1 MSAVPIH
8 FKQARLDIIVVH
20 GGTEGIPAAEAWLH
34 ASLSGWSE
42 ENVKK
47 SPYLDFRFQGFSCFH
62 PEGFP
67 SPVRALGIDVTAF
80 MPAQVLSP
88 TADVAAQNLLNQ
100 AVDGFKMAYP
110 DGTLVAVTRFPVEAV
125 GLDEVDLVMTNVA
138 NLALVPPSIPGAAPQ
153 VDPLI
158 SLEDLQESLGA
169 HRWKGLWSSPEA
181 LSTVL
186 GLSVTPQTQDRW
198 NRLLAPAR
206 HQEMEDRWPRSPV
219 SSRRPRI

>member
-1 MSAVPIH
+1 MIAVPIH
-8 FKQARLDIIVVH
+8 FKQARLDVIVVH
-20 GGTEGIPAAEAWLH
+20 GGAAGIPAAEAWLH
-34 ASLSGWSE
+34 ASLSGWTE
-42 ENVKK
+42 ERVKE

-67 SPVRALGIDVTAF
+67 SPIRALGVDVTAF

-110 DGTLVAVTRFPVEAV
+110 DATLVAVTRFPVEAV
-125 GLDEVDLVMTNVA
+125 GLDDVA
-138 NLALVPPSIPGAAPQ
+138 NLALVSPLLPGEASP
-153 VDPLI
+153 VDTLI
-158 SLEDLQESLGA
+158 SLEDLKGSVGA

-181 LSTVL
+181 LTAVL

-206 HQEMEDRWPRSPV
+206 QQEMEARWPRSPV
-219 SSRRPRI
+219 SSGRPRI